1 MEQAVSQIQQELLTV
16 RAQIASRVQMSE
28 AVHAADN
35 LTTAHAHEDAPN
47 PIDVNSQGRPKVFS
61 GKEEAFQPWAKNM
74 EAIFAGVIK
83 ESEMMLEWAADQTM
97 EITTTAIDLE
107 FLPTDP
113 NEGRGGEQSGV
124 HFAAHAYE
132 ACGSHESRS
141 KRHCCQLAEEP
152 TGGVAT
158 TTGTI

>member
-1 MEQAVSQIQQELLTV
+1 
-16 RAQIASRVQMSE
+16 MSE

-35 LTTAHAHEDAPN
+35 LTTGHAHEDAPN
-47 PIDVNSQGRPKVFS
+47 SIDVDSQGRPKVLS

-113 NEGRGGEQSGV
+113 NEGRGVNNLEFILQHMHTKPVALTSP
-124 HFAAHAYE
+124 E
-132 ACGSHESRS
+132 ANDM
-141 KRHCCQLAEEP
+141 CQLAEEP

-158 TTGTI
+158 TAGTI